1 MCVSQKMLPK
11 EGPFRGF
18 YTNGIMSV
26 KLGVLRV
33 FHKAKAAEVY
43 IYFRMKMTC
52 FSDQQDKNVRC
63 SHFLRL
69 LQISK
74 HFL

>member
-1 MCVSQKMLPK
+1 MFRLGLCVCVSQKMLPK
-11 EGPFRGF
+11 EGPFRVF

-43 IYFRMKMTC
+43 IYFRMK
-52 FSDQQDKNVRC
+52 
-63 SHFLRL
+63 
-69 LQISK
+69 
-74 HFL
+74 